1 MKKKAVVI
9 THIPAPYQVA
19 FAKSIHQHLDVEF
32 WFMQSIADSTRPA
45 YWEQELPDYCKILRT
60 YLKKGQFFYCP
71 DINHHMNRFQPDYLV
86 LHGRWNNL
94 SWYPAYKWAV
104 NHKKKVLMGPFEM
117 PTAQN
122 GFKEMIRRILYRKI
136 DGILCSGYK
145 TLDYYRFKSKRVFL
159 FGYAADIQRELEHP
173 VRNPLETVTFLHS
186 GSMNPRF
193 RVHDIVDAI
202 ENAYSR
208 VPTIRLVLS
217 GNGPDRPSLENR
229 IRSSAVLSSI
239 TQWIDVDSWQGVQDV
254 YLHADVLI
262 SYPSYA
268 GWGLTIPE
276 AMASGMGIISGINVT
291 SAREFIIP
299 DHNGFFVDTKQE
311 LHDAILRYAKNP
323 SLVNEHGRM
332 NKKIAKQEGAEE
344 KALRLFKILKELP

>member
-19 FAKSIHQHLDVEF
+19 FAKSLHQHLDVEF
-32 WFMQSIADSTRPA
+32 WFMQSIADSTRPS
-45 YWEQELPDYCKILRT
+45 YWEQKLPDYCKILQT

-71 DINHHMNRFQPDYLV
+71 SINHHMNRFVPDYLV

-104 NHKKKVLMGPFEM
+104 KHKKKILMGPFEM
-117 PTAQN
+117 PVAQN
-122 GFKEMIRRILYRKI
+122 GFKEVIRRILYRKI

-145 TLDYYRFKSKRVFL
+145 TLDYYRFKSKKVFL
-159 FGYAADIQRELEHP
+159 FGYAADIQRELGHP
-173 VRNPLETVTFLHS
+173 VRTPAETVTFLHS
-186 GSMNPRF
+186 GSMNERF

-202 ENAYSR
+202 EKAYSS

-217 GNGPDRPSLENR
+217 GNGPDRPSLEKR
-229 IRSSAVLSSI
+229 IRSSSVLSSI
-239 TQWIDVDSWQGVQDV
+239 TKWIDVDSWEGVQDV

-299 DHNGFFVDTKQE
+299 DHNGFFVDTKRE
-311 LHDAILRYAKNP
+311 LHDAIVRYATNP
-323 SLVNEHGRM
+323 SLISEHGHM
-332 NKKIAKQEGAEE
+332 NKKIAKQEGTEE
-344 KALRLFKILKELP
+344 KARRLQKILQELP